1 MIYVQY
7 DGPLG
12 RRRGSAS
19 EGQQSREEG
28 SETQGDEGQLRAHE
42 STLPDSLPSRPTG
55 QSSGQLVFW
64 AEDQR
69 SSP

>member
-19 EGQQSREEG
+19 EGQQSGEGG
-28 SETQGDEGQLRAHE
+28 SEAQGDEGQVE
-42 STLPDSLPSRPTG
+42 EYTLARKAWYEPQWEITN
-55 QSSGQLVFW
+55 
-64 AEDQR
+64 
-69 SSP
+69 